1 MIKDQLSWEEFLKNS
16 PKNKKINKIEPFNRL
31 IAHSKNFFIISGY
44 GAFTKGYLVVITKD
58 YLPSFGLME
67 SKDLYELNFI
77 IKICQKSIEDE
88 YNRKT
93 VMFEHGMCACVGGL
107 DRAHLHLMSISVN
120 SDNNSLKTAIERS
133 LFNRKAGIK
142 SISLKG
148 HKLQNIHDI
157 NQLYDEAI
165 KDEKNYQIE
174 GKLLKL
180 RDIKNL
186 KNEDWPIITYNHISK
201 GGHYVFFRSD
211 NDDSSF
217 LTTNNFQTQLGR
229 EIVYNNELEVDEN
242 FKKEMVKLNKNEFVN
257 TWQWQNFMFE
267 ENIIETIEKSKKNLK
282 NFENLYNDKY
292 KEFELKVL

>member
-1 MIKDQLSWEEFLKNS
+1 MSTSVKSDHSSLKN
-16 PKNKKINKIEPFNRL
+16 
-31 IAHSKNFFIISGY
+31 
-44 GAFTKGYLVVITKD
+44 
-58 YLPSFGLME
+58 
-67 SKDLYELNFI
+67 
-77 IKICQKSIEDE
+77 
-88 YNRKT
+88 
-93 VMFEHGMCACVGGL
+93 
-107 DRAHLHLMSISVN
+107 
-120 SDNNSLKTAIERS
+120 AIEKS

-180 RDIKNL
+180 TDLKNL
-186 KNEDWPIITYNHISK
+186 KDEEWPIITFNHISK

-211 NDDSSF
+211 NFDTSF

-267 ENIIETIEKSKKNLK
+267 ENIIETIEKGKKNLK
-282 NFENLYNDKY
+282 NFENLYQEEY
-292 KEFELKVL
+292 KKFGLEVL